1 MGFPGSTKESRVP
14 EIELR
19 PDESVPG
26 KPFADPD
33 HTRREEEALR
43 HLLAHERARARAWSN
58 GNGVGTDVIV
68 RETDGEGLRH
78 LLVVPDTQAL
88 LDSQDPFVVG
98 FFGRPRED
106 ADVPM
111 LFELEEELVDGMAA
125 YGKGGLLSYY
135 DLEVVK
141 GAYGNLILFS
151 SAEGPINWRENPV
164 HHRAVDIS
172 PQNYWEIRLHQGTLD
187 GRLLDG
193 GELHLKQ
200 TKYIDYSEPEIW
212 RAVRR
217 LPPL

>member
-1 MGFPGSTKESRVP
+1 VA
-14 EIELR
+14 EIELA
-19 PDESVPG
+19 PNETVPG

-33 HTRREEEALR
+33 HTRREEAALR
-43 HLLAHERARARAWSN
+43 HLLSHERARARAWAN
-58 GNGVGTDVIV
+58 GNGGGTDVII

-88 LDSQDPFVVG
+88 LSSPDPVVIG
-98 FFGRPRED
+98 FFGRPREN
-106 ADVPM
+106 ADVPL
-111 LFELEEELVDGMAA
+111 LFELEEELVSGMAA

-135 DLEVVK
+135 DLELVK

-151 SAEGPINWRENPV
+151 SADGPINWRENPV
-164 HHRAVDIS
+164 HDRAVGIS
-172 PQNYWEIRLHQGTLD
+172 PQNYWEIRLHHGTLS

-200 TKYIDYSEPEIW
+200 TKYIDYSEPDVW

-217 LPPL
+217 FESAS